1 MTNKDKFIDKYKM
14 LESVTREKFSLKKE
28 DSISYFL
35 QNKYNTQPMKSNIAF
50 CQDVRNLL
58 QHSGSQT
65 MFVDPNDEMISFVDS
80 MIERIRNRKKCSA
93 AGVGI
98 KDVFFGTMEDNVME
112 IMQGMR
118 KAEYTFAPIID
129 AKGGLVGVFSM
140 TSLFNYIADEEIV
153 DVSEITF
160 ADIKKYLSLDKR
172 EMEYFMFAKAS
183 EYVEDVFD
191 KFKKS
196 NGSKPIMGMVFV
208 TVSGKKTEPVQRIM
222 TAWDMMQE

>member
-35 QNKYNTQPMKSNIAF
+35 QNKYNTQPMKGNIAF
-50 CQDVRNLL
+50 CQEVCNLL

-65 MFVDPNDEMISFVDS
+65 MYVDPNDDMISFVDS

-129 AKGGLVGVFSM
+129 SKGGLVGVFSM

-191 KFKKS
+191 KFKKG
-196 NGSKPIMGMVFV
+196 NGSKSMGMVFV
-208 TVSGKKTEPVQRIM
+208 TASGKKTEPVQRII
-222 TAWDMMQE
+222 TSWEMMQE